1 MPLKIRI
8 RNELL
13 PMNLLVI
20 LLIAAIFLFPYDVL
34 RISIG
39 IPFVLFF
46 PGYALVAALFPRR
59 EGIGGIERLV
69 LSFVLSIAVVPL
81 IGLILNYTPWGIR
94 LEPMLCSMA
103 SFIFITSVIAWF
115 RRKRLLEKERFSIE
129 FHLTLPDWRIGARD
143 KVLSV
148 LLVLVI
154 LGTLGT
160 LGYIIATPKVGER
173 FTEFYILG
181 MGGQAAEYPEEL
193 KVGEEGKVIVGIIN
207 HEHQPVTY
215 RVNVIID
222 GEKGSE
228 IEPVVLEHDEKWE
241 EEISFVPK
249 VAGQNQKVDF
259 LLHKNGEAKPYL
271 EPLRL
276 WLNVRE

>member
-1 MPLKIRI
+1 MKIRI

-13 PMNLLVI
+13 PLNLLVI
-20 LLIAAIFLFPYDVL
+20 ALGIAIIFFPSSVL
-34 RISIG
+34 RIILG
-39 IPFVLFF
+39 LPFVLFF
-46 PGYALVAALFPRR
+46 PGYALMVALYPRR
-59 EGIGGIERLV
+59 VGMGGIERIA
-69 LSFVLSIAVVPL
+69 LSLGLSIAVVAL

-94 LEPMLCSMA
+94 LESVLYSLA
-103 SFIFITSVIAWF
+103 SFIFISSIIAWLRM
-115 RRKRLLEKERFSIE
+115 RRVPERERFGIE
-129 FHLTLPDWRIGARD
+129 LQLRVPGWGEGRWD
-143 KVLSV
+143 KVLYV

-154 LGTLGT
+154 LGALGT

-181 MGGQAAEYPEEL
+181 MGGKAAEYPKEL
-193 KVGEEGKVIVGIIN
+193 VVGEEGKVIVGIIN
-207 HEHQPVTY
+207 HEHEPTTY
-215 RVNVIID
+215 RVEVKID

-259 LLHKNGEAKPYL
+259 LLYKEGEGEVYQ
-271 EPLRL
+271 RL
-276 WLNVRE
+276 HLWVDVIE